1 MRSLSVRERRGLLLL
16 GALWAVVVVPIG
28 VHKGPDFVA
37 ELGQAERLLHGRP
50 LFEDV
55 STALGLPWPP
65 FSALALAPFALVAPA
80 SVPLAKACWALA
92 GVACVVWGA
101 LAPQGLSARR
111 ILLAVAAVAVP
122 LETNFEYLNISP
134 VLLALTLA
142 AALDLEAKRDVRAG
156 VWIGLA
162 TALKAFPGL
171 LLLYLALGRRWRAL
185 VAGVSTALGVTVLAL
200 LPYGVRRV
208 PPLLLQWVNLAL
220 AGGWVVHV
228 GNQSLAAMVGR
239 AGATASVAL
248 FASLS
253 LVVLAGVVVR
263 LRVHEARVFDEV
275 GLVLLVSVLV
285 SPIAWSHYYTL
296 MLPAWMTVLRLLPS
310 RPGVGLAS
318 LVVAAG
324 IGTSGILTVWSRD
337 LKLALLGHS
346 IFVWGGLALFAV
358 LVWLPAATRV
368 APPRPSPLPT

>member
-1 MRSLSVRERRGLLLL
+1 VRSLSVRERRVLLLL
-16 GALWAVVVVPIG
+16 GALWAAVAVPVA

-55 STALGLPWPP
+55 STSLGLPWPP
-65 FSALALAPFALVAPA
+65 FSALALVPFALVAAA

-92 GVACVVWGA
+92 GVACVVWSS
-101 LAPQGLSARR
+101 LAQPGLSARR
-111 ILLAVAAVAVP
+111 ILLAVAAVGVP

-134 VLLALTLA
+134 VLLALTVA
-142 AALDLEAKRDVRAG
+142 AALDLEAGRDGRAG

-171 LLLYLALGRRWRAL
+171 LLLYLALGQRWRAL
-185 VAGVSTALGVTVLAL
+185 VAGVATALAATVLAV
-200 LPYGVRRV
+200 LPYGLRQV
-208 PPLLLQWVNLAL
+208 PPLLRQWVDLAL

-228 GNQSLAAMVGR
+228 GNQSLAAMLGR
-239 AGATASVAL
+239 AGATAVVAL

-253 LVVLAGVVVR
+253 LVVLAAVVVR
-263 LRVHEARVFDEV
+263 SRVGEARVLDEV

-310 RPGVGLAS
+310 RPGAGLAA

-324 IGTSGILTVWSRD
+324 IATSGILTVWSRD
-337 LKLALLGHS
+337 WKLVLLGHS
-346 IFVWGGLALFAV
+346 IFVWGALALCAV
-358 LVWLPAATRV
+358 LVRLLATHV
-368 APPRPSPLPT
+368 APPRQSPLPT